1 MEIAMSQDIA
11 SAEVDVYWP
20 DGRRDRVSLGIGQPY
35 QDTRLRSWHCPVRL
49 DGLFPRL
56 SDIGGETSLQALLLA
71 LRLMHQQLAHL
82 EARGAKLLSPGE
94 DPEDPDSGFEL
105 ESYFGGLGNG
115 SSRAPGG

>member
-1 MEIAMSQDIA
+1 MEVTMSQDIA
-11 SAEVDVYWP
+11 SAEVDVLWP
-20 DGRRDRVSLGIGQPY
+20 DGRRGRVSLAIGQPY
-35 QDTRLRSWHCPVRL
+35 EDAQLHSWHCPVRL

-56 SDIGGETSLQALLLA
+56 PDIGGETSLQALLLA

-94 DPEDPDSGFEL
+94 DPADPDSGFEL

-115 SSRAPGG
+115 SSRGHGG